1 VVNGRHYALQTRWLA
16 DLTPDIISAMV
27 AAGASRT
34 SPFSFITLHHFHGAG
49 TQVAPDATAFGLRR
63 EHFLMEIVAAW
74 DPGEKEDSAVHRQW
88 VSDLSS
94 VIAPLALPG
103 GYPNFLT
110 PDQQSA
116 KTRGEN
122 GRQGGG
128 AIHAER
134 DDDKSGRAKPAH
146 ATG

>member
-1 VVNGRHYALQTRWLA
+1 MSYADLIGLYDAQVVDGRHYALRTRWLA
-16 DLTPDIISAMV
+16 DLTPDFISAVV
-27 AAGASRT
+27 AAGAART
-34 SPFSFITLHHFHGAG
+34 SPLSFIALHHFRGAG

-74 DPGEKEDSAVHRQW
+74 DPSEKEDGAVHWQW

-110 PDQQSA
+110 PDNREQLGSA
-116 KTRGEN
+116 YGSNASRLRELKR
-122 GRQGGG
+122 
-128 AIHAER
+128 
-134 DDDKSGRAKPAH
+134 
-146 ATG
+146 